1 MNLGDGV
8 NTAANEL
15 QATLF
20 EDDATG
26 VMTIYFAS
34 NWPGGLGGD
43 DIYASILQPDE
54 TFGPAVLVEELST
67 PSNDSSPFIRRD
79 GLEMFL
85 TVRYRRRARWG
96 GLDLWVS
103 TRATTDDPWSEPINL
118 GPPVNTGAMDA
129 GCTLSFHGTELYF
142 SSNRVGAGGF
152 GSRDIYRSTRL
163 EPFSLSCSEQHAQ
176 FGHMSRDPSRF
187 CSTRK

>member
-1 MNLGDGV
+1 LPVNLGDGV

-26 VMTIYFAS
+26 VVTVYFTS
-34 NWPGGLGGD
+34 NRPGGFGGD

-54 TFGPAVLVEELST
+54 TFGPAVMVGELSS

-85 TVRYRRRARWG
+85 TSDRPTTRG

-118 GPPVNTGAMDA
+118 GPLVNTAAMDA

-142 SSNRVGAGGF
+142 SSNRAGGF
-152 GSRDIYRSTRL
+152 GSRDIYRTTR
-163 EPFSLSCSEQHAQ
+163 
-176 FGHMSRDPSRF
+176 
-187 CSTRK
+187 